1 MRLAGRGSRIRAE
14 RLQEV
19 SPSLHPPIGHG
30 GINARPKMLECRRR
44 EEPHPDLARER
55 AGCQEMVGG
64 LIVLIAKHADNMRL
78 ESMAF
83 PAFNG
88 PQTAVEREPE
98 EELYLWQHG
107 GPPDEYGS
115 RQRSHAKEECSIR
128 RGGGVVSAWCPLPD
142 VVVGDLWR

>member
-44 EEPHPDLARER
+44 EEPHPDLVREQ

-64 LIVLIAKHADNMRL
+64 LIVLIAKRVDSIRL
-78 ESMAF
+78 ESMVF
-83 PAFNG
+83 LTFSG
-88 PQTAVEREPE
+88 PQTAMEREPE
-98 EELYLWQHG
+98 EELHLWRHG
-107 GPPDEYGS
+107 GPLDEHGS
-115 RQRSHAKEECSIR
+115 ATKSCQRR
-128 RGGGVVSAWCPLPD
+128 TLYT
-142 VVVGDLWR
+142 